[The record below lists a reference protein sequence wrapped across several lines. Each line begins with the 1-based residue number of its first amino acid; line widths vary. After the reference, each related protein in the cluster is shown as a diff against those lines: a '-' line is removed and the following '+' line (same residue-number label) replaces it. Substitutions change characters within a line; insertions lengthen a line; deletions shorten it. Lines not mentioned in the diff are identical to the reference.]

1 MKYELNNLEFTIK
14 EGMTVKLEKV
24 SIEYDVA
31 ELAQFATNTVNVITT
46 IKEAVRD
53 LTPIISAEVE
63 KAQQIK
69 HSHRMEEMEMRAK
82 CGV

>member
-1 MKYELNNLEFTIK
+1 MKHELNNLEFIIK
-14 EGMTVKLEKV
+14 EEMVIKLEKV
-24 SIEYDVA
+24 SIEYNVE
-31 ELAQFATNTVNVITT
+31 ELAQFAINTVNIITT

-53 LTPIISAEVE
+53 LTPIISVEVE

-82 CGV
+82 CGM